1 MKGEFSHER
10 ILFTFR
16 PDDCWAVARGG
27 SLLSLP
33 FPWKWRETPPAGFLT
48 ADPKFKLRSRVS
60 VNSRTLKKTKT
71 MKIGLKYCEDK
82 GVIDL
87 GKTHWS
93 RQEVEPFA
101 LSCLLRAKW
110 YIRPLT
116 WVGDFTWRWSLC
128 DQWPWGDKDFGTW
141 KISGHHSNIPV
152 NNTVTRNEQWAWKNK
167 THLFTAR
174 SSPRNGFNRS

>member
-71 MKIGLKYCEDK
+71 MKIGLKYCENK
-82 GVIDL
+82 GVINL

-101 LSCLLRAKW
+101 LSCLLRAKGVHKAVN
-110 YIRPLT
+110 LS
-116 WVGDFTWRWSLC
+116 WRLHMAVKLVRSMTLRGKGLWHLEDLGSSFKHPCKQHRQTEWTVSL
-128 DQWPWGDKDFGTW
+128 K
-141 KISGHHSNIPV
+141 
-152 NNTVTRNEQWAWKNK
+152 E
-167 THLFTAR
+167 
-174 SSPRNGFNRS
+174 